1 VKLILIEE
9 DRMDLLRAFKI
20 SRRIQFLILLAF
32 LSIIT
37 ITTTNLTQLRAEL
50 LTQKGIQTRN
60 IVEVAYSSIQ
70 AQYDLFQSGAITEEQ
85 AKKQA
90 IQTVKSL
97 RYEGNNYFWIN
108 DYSPTVI
115 MHPIK
120 PALDGKD
127 VSKVKDAA
135 GTLLFVE
142 IVKVAR
148 SNPEG
153 GILPYMWP
161 KPNHD
166 EPVEKVSFVKAF
178 QPWEWVVGSGIYI
191 DDVDVIFFSQAKIA
205 LGMSLSLVLI
215 LLFFSYVIARSILLP
230 LNSTSA
236 ALVNLSQGEGDLTQ
250 TLPTTGKDEMT
261 ILVSA
266 FNNFVDKIKDTVIKV
281 EEVGNNVNSSSLQ
294 LSEITNVNKQKLES
308 QHMETTQVS
317 TAVNQMSATV
327 QDIAS
332 SAEKAASAA
341 SHADAEAQ
349 EGMIAMQSTTESIE
363 LLASNVDSA
372 VTVIGQLEA
381 ESQRIGSVIEV
392 IQSIAAQTN
401 LLALNAAIEAARAGE
416 QGRGFAVVADEV
428 RTLASRTQQA
438 TEEINEMIEKL
449 QSQSENAVKVMAESS
464 ENTKST
470 IEKVGNA
477 AQSLKTIVSSVNDIS
492 DMNIQIASA
501 AEQQSAASNEID
513 QSIVRIASLAD
524 ESFKSGNQ
532 VAESSV
538 NLASLGERLNTLIS
552 TFKTR

>member
-1 VKLILIEE
+1 
-9 DRMDLLRAFKI
+9 MDILRAFKI
-20 SRRIQFLILLAF
+20 SRRIQFLIMLAF
-32 LSIIT
+32 LSIIS
-37 ITTTNLTQLRAEL
+37 ITATNLTQLQEEL
-50 LTQKGIQTRN
+50 LAQKSIQTRN
-60 IVEVAYSSIQ
+60 LVETAHSLIK
-70 AQYDLFQSGAITEEQ
+70 AQYDQFQAGVITEDQ
-85 AKKQA
+85 AKQQA
-90 IQTVKSL
+90 IQIVKSM
-97 RYEGNNYFWIN
+97 RYEDNNYFWIN
-108 DYSPTVI
+108 DYAPRVI

-120 PALDGKD
+120 PQLDGKD
-127 VSKVKDAA
+127 VSNVKDAS
-135 GTLLFVE
+135 GKLLFVE

-148 SNPEG
+148 SHPDG
-153 GILPYMWP
+153 GILPYLWP

-166 EPVEKVSFVKAF
+166 EPVEKVSYVKAF

-205 LGMSLSLVLI
+205 LGMSLFLVL
-215 LLFFSYVIARSILLP
+215 LLLCVSYIIARSILLP
-230 LNSTSA
+230 LNSTSS
-236 ALVNLSQGEGDLTQ
+236 ALLNLSQGEGDLTE
-250 TLPTTGKDEMT
+250 TLSTAGNDEVT
-261 ILVSA
+261 VLVSA
-266 FNNFVDKIKDTVIKV
+266 FNNFVDKIKHTVIQV
-281 EEVGNNVNSSSLQ
+281 EEVGKSVNMSSLE
-294 LSEITNVNKQKLES
+294 LSEITDINKQQLES
-308 QHMETTQVS
+308 QHMEITQVS

-332 SAEKAASAA
+332 SAENAAAA
-341 SHADAEAQ
+341 ARQADTEAQ
-349 EGMIAMQSTTESIE
+349 EGMIVMQSTTESIE

-372 VTVIGQLEA
+372 VSVINQLET
-381 ESQRIGSVIEV
+381 ESQRIGTVIEV

-438 TEEINEMIEKL
+438 TEEINKMIEEL
-449 QSQSENAVKVMAESS
+449 QNQSEKAVQVMAESN

-477 AQSLKTIVSSVNDIS
+477 ELSLRTIVSSVNEIS

-501 AEQQSAASNEID
+501 AEQQSAAANEID

-524 ESFKSGNQ
+524 ESFKSGNK

-538 NLASLGERLNTLIS
+538 NLAALGDQLNTLIS

>member
-1 VKLILIEE
+1 
-9 DRMDLLRAFKI
+9 MDILRAFKI

-32 LSIIT
+32 LSIIA
-37 ITTTNLTQLRAEL
+37 ITATNLNQLRDEL
-50 LTQKGIQTRN
+50 LAQKSIQTRN
-60 IVEVAYSSIQ
+60 LVETAHSLIK
-70 AQYDLFQSGAITEEQ
+70 AQYDQFQAGVITEDQ
-85 AKKQA
+85 AKQQA
-90 IQTVKSL
+90 IKIVKSM
-97 RYEGNNYFWIN
+97 RYEDNNYFWIN
-108 DYSPTVI
+108 DYAPRVI

-120 PALDGKD
+120 PQLDGKN
-127 VSKVKDAA
+127 VSNVKDAS
-135 GTLLFVE
+135 GKLLFVE

-148 SNPEG
+148 SHPDG
-153 GILPYMWP
+153 GILPYLWP

-166 EPVEKVSFVKAF
+166 EPVEKVSYVKAF

-205 LGMSLSLVLI
+205 LGMSLFLVL
-215 LLFFSYVIARSILLP
+215 LLLCVSYIIARSILLP
-230 LNSTSA
+230 LNSTSS
-236 ALVNLSQGEGDLTQ
+236 ALLNLSQGEGDLTQ
-250 TLPTTGKDEMT
+250 TLSAAGNDEVT
-261 ILVSA
+261 VLVRA
-266 FNNFVDKIKDTVIKV
+266 FNNFVDKIKHTVIQV
-281 EEVGNNVNSSSLQ
+281 EEVGKSVNMSSLE
-294 LSEITNVNKQKLES
+294 LSEITDINKQQLES
-308 QHMETTQVS
+308 QHMEITQVS

-332 SAEKAASAA
+332 SAENAAAA
-341 SHADAEAQ
+341 ARQADAEAQ
-349 EGMIAMQSTTESIE
+349 EGMIVMQSTTESIE

-372 VTVIGQLEA
+372 VSVINQLET

-438 TEEINEMIEKL
+438 TEEINKMIEEL
-449 QSQSENAVKVMAESS
+449 QNQSEKAVQVMAESN

-477 AQSLKTIVSSVNDIS
+477 ALSLRTIVSSVNEIS

-501 AEQQSAASNEID
+501 AEQQSAAANEID

-524 ESFKSGNQ
+524 ESFKSGNK

-538 NLASLGERLNTLIS
+538 NLAALGDQLNTLIS

>member
-1 VKLILIEE
+1 
-9 DRMDLLRAFKI
+9 
-20 SRRIQFLILLAF
+20 
-32 LSIIT
+32 
-37 ITTTNLTQLRAEL
+37 
-50 LTQKGIQTRN
+50 
-60 IVEVAYSSIQ
+60 
-70 AQYDLFQSGAITEEQ
+70 
-85 AKKQA
+85 
-90 IQTVKSL
+90 
-97 RYEGNNYFWIN
+97 
-108 DYSPTVI
+108 

-120 PALDGKD
+120 PQLDGKN
-127 VSKVKDAA
+127 VSNVKDAS
-135 GTLLFVE
+135 GKLLFVE

-148 SNPEG
+148 SHPDG
-153 GILPYMWP
+153 GILPYLWP

-166 EPVEKVSFVKAF
+166 EPVEKVSYVKAF

-205 LGMSLSLVLI
+205 LGMSLFLVL
-215 LLFFSYVIARSILLP
+215 LLLCVSYIIARSILLP
-230 LNSTSA
+230 LNSTSS
-236 ALVNLSQGEGDLTQ
+236 ALLNLSQGEGDLTQ
-250 TLPTTGKDEMT
+250 TLSAAGNDEVT
-261 ILVSA
+261 VLVRA
-266 FNNFVDKIKDTVIKV
+266 FNIFVDKIKHTVIQV
-281 EEVGNNVNSSSLQ
+281 EEVGKSVNMSSLE
-294 LSEITNVNKQKLES
+294 LSEITDINKQQLES
-308 QHMETTQVS
+308 QHMEITQVS

-332 SAEKAASAA
+332 SAENAAAA
-341 SHADAEAQ
+341 ARQADAEAQ
-349 EGMIAMQSTTESIE
+349 EGMIVMQSTTESIE

-372 VTVIGQLEA
+372 VSVINQLET

-438 TEEINEMIEKL
+438 TEEINKMIEEL
-449 QSQSENAVKVMAESS
+449 QNQSEKAVQVMAESN

-477 AQSLKTIVSSVNDIS
+477 ALSLRTIVSSVNEIS

-501 AEQQSAASNEID
+501 AEQQSAAANEID

-524 ESFKSGNQ
+524 ESFKSGNK

-538 NLASLGERLNTLIS
+538 NLAALGDQLNTLIS